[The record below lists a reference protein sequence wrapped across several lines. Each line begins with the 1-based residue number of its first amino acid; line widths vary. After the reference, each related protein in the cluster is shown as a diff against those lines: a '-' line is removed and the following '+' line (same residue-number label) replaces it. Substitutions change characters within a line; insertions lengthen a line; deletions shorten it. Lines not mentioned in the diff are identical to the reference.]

1 MGAVFP
7 VLAQGRLEIRDWGI
21 KSENLQSPISN
32 YRRVL
37 LAYGFLAAA
46 GLTLLARPIVFVLF
60 GDGYETAVSL
70 LRILAWGVLPF
81 TLSLPLSVELVVA
94 GEEKRVLLATFVVL
108 VGTAVFT
115 TAAFFQEGVLGVAVG
130 LVAGEWLLVA
140 TLYGATRL

>member
-1 MGAVFP
+1 
-7 VLAQGRLEIRDWGI
+7 LAAYG
-21 KSENLQSPISN
+21 
-32 YRRVL
+32 L
-37 LAYGFLAAA
+37 LAAV
-46 GLTLLARPIVFVLF
+46 GLWWLARPLVFLLF
-60 GDGYETAVSL
+60 GEGYETAVSL

-94 GEEKRVLLATFVVL
+94 GEEKRVLLATCVVL

-115 TAAFFQEGVLGVAVG
+115 TAAFLQEGVLGVAVG